1 MRLSKNRNVYK
12 QKIEMCISKKIEMC
26 LSKIKN
32 AFKINENA
40 IKIPVE
46 I

>member
-12 QKIEMCISKKIEMC
+12 QKIEMC
-26 LSKIKN
+26 LSKNKN
-32 AFKINENA
+32 AFKINESA
-40 IKIPVE
+40 LKIPVE